1 MAAQGR
7 RKGTS
12 VADILFREPF
22 RFQFVQAVRLL
33 EALERETA
41 ERENRTPR
49 QPVGGDSHPEDEVV
63 RFRASQSHDFPAS
76 EVVTLRVPPSDGDS
90 NAGAPPE
97 MSVAFMGYTG
107 ASGVLPDLYDRVLS
121 TRLREGD
128 STLRDFLDTFN
139 HRSVSLFYR
148 AAVKYYFPTGY
159 ETARNGAEE
168 DTFTTAL
175 YSLVGIGTKHLR
187 GRLTV
192 GDESLAHYAGHL
204 SHFPRSAS
212 GLESMLGGYFGV
224 NVVVEQ
230 FRGQWLYFDPDQQSR
245 FAGAA
250 DRELTF
256 NRLGVD
262 TVLGERVWDVQGK
275 FRIVAGPLSIDEFEQ
290 FLPAGKR
297 FTQLAHLT
305 RTYAG
310 IELAAELQL
319 VLRAEDV
326 PSLELSEHGGTQ
338 PMLGWNTWLS
348 ADSFESDA
356 DDVVLSLELAGPP

>member
-63 RFRASQSHDFPAS
+63 RFRANQSHDFPAS
-76 EVVTLRVPPSDGDS
+76 EVVTLRVPPGDGDS

-121 TRLREGD
+121 IRLREGD
-128 STLRDFLDTFN
+128 SALRDFLDTFN

-148 AAVKYYFPTGY
+148 AAVKYDFPTGY
-159 ETARNGAEE
+159 ETARNGGEE
-168 DTFTTAL
+168 DNFTAAL
-175 YSLVGIGTKHLR
+175 YSLVGIGTNHLR
-187 GRLTV
+187 GRQTV

-250 DRELTF
+250 DRESTF

-262 TVLGERVWDVQGK
+262 TVVGERVWDVQGK
-275 FRIVAGPLSIDEFEQ
+275 FRIIVGPLSIDEFEQ

-310 IELAAELQL
+310 IEFSSELQL
-319 VLRAEDV
+319 ILRAEDV
-326 PSLELSEHGGTQ
+326 PSIELSEHGSTQ
-338 PMLGWNTWLS
+338 PMLGWNTWLAS
-348 ADSFESDA
+348 EPFESDA